1 MMKSKRILALVEEA
15 GPFSGFANG
24 RGVRKV
30 SGQAGLALAL
40 RRLCELAFVP
50 SDELHVLA
58 SRVMADWASARTGS
72 ESAPADAETARA
84 IGLYLQLCQRDR
96 RGAATGALDPAEVA
110 LLKRASG
117 AGCNVGFARAER
129 RPA

>member
-1 MMKSKRILALVEEA
+1 MKSKQILALVEGS
-15 GPFSGFANG
+15 GPFSGFANKRA
-24 RGVRKV
+24 RGNLG
-30 SGQAGLALAL
+30 GQASLASAL

-58 SRVMADWASARTGS
+58 SRVMADWASARAG
-72 ESAPADAETARA
+72 SAPAPADVETARA

-110 LLKRASG
+110 LLQRASG
-117 AGCNVGFARAER
+117 VGCNVGFARAER